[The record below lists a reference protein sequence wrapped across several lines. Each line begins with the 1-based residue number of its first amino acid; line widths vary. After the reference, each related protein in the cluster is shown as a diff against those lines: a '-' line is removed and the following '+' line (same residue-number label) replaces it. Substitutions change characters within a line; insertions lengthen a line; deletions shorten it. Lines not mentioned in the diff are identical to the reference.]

1 MLSNT
6 CKYAIRALIYLG
18 NHSKNGEKIGIK
30 KIAGD
35 LGIPTPFL
43 GKILQ
48 SLAKYKI
55 LSSTK
60 GPNGGF
66 GLGKRAEDI
75 SLYEIVETID
85 GEDFFLNC
93 LINLEPCSSNMEKGK
108 PCAVHKRFHD
118 VRSSLMEFY
127 SQTTIASI
135 TSDMEGHAG
144 LIKI

>member
-6 CKYAIRALIYLG
+6 CKYAVRALIYLG
-18 NHSKNGEKIGIK
+18 NYSKNGEKIGIK

-48 SLAKYKI
+48 NLVKHKI

-66 GLGKRAEDI
+66 GLGKPAGEI
-75 SLYEIVETID
+75 TLYEIVKTVD

-93 LINLEPCSSNMEKGK
+93 LISLEPCSIHMEKGK
-108 PCAVHKRFHD
+108 PCAVHKRFNK
-118 VRSSLMEFY
+118 VRSGLMEFY

-135 TSDMEGHAG
+135 AADIVGHKD

>member
-18 NHSKNGEKIGIK
+18 NFSKNGEKIGIK

-35 LGIPTPFL
+35 LDIPTPFL

-48 SLAKYKI
+48 SLVKQKI

-66 GLGKRAEDI
+66 GLGKPAGEITLYDI
-75 SLYEIVETID
+75 VKTVD

-93 LINLEPCSSNMEKGK
+93 LISLEPVPHIRKEVNPVPYINVLVK
-108 PCAVHKRFHD
+108 
-118 VRSSLMEFY
+118 
-127 SQTTIASI
+127 
-135 TSDMEGHAG
+135 
-144 LIKI
+144 